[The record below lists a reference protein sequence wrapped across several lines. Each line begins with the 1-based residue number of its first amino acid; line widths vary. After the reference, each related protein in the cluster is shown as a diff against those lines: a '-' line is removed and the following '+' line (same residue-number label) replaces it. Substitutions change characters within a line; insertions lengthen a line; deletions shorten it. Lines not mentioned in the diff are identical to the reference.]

1 MKSSEEIVSYLESA
15 LEEANKGYEHWKN
28 IDRSEAGKYRVQA
41 NQLERI
47 LENIDPIEEQH
58 KPEEQP
64 KLEENTAKVLVF
76 APETKNPRKRFL
88 QIYLKFYFF
97 LVFFASCIAVSS
109 FIYDLAEKFKIIDV
123 FSPILFYV
131 YLMLH
136 IGSFLLMLIHHDLLF
151 TSEK

>member
-1 MKSSEEIVSYLESA
+1 MKSAKEIVSYLESA

-47 LENIDPIEEQH
+47 LENIDPIEEQP
-58 KPEEQP
+58 KP
-64 KLEENTAKVLVF
+64 EENTAKVLVS

-97 LVFFASCIAVSS
+97 FVFFTSCIACSS
-109 FIYDLAEKFKIIDV
+109 FIYDLAEKFKISDQ
-123 FSPILFYV
+123 FTSFLFNT

-136 IGSFLLMLIHHDLLF
+136 IGSFLIMLGHHDLLF
-151 TSEK
+151 KSED

>member
-1 MKSSEEIVSYLESA
+1 MKSAKEIVSYLESA

-47 LENIDPIEEQH
+47 LENIDPIEEQ
-58 KPEEQP
+58 P
-64 KLEENTAKVLVF
+64 KLEENTAKVLVS

-97 LVFFASCIAVSS
+97 FVFFTSCIAVSS
-109 FIYDLAEKFKIIDV
+109 FIYDLAEKFKISDQ
-123 FSPILFYV
+123 FSSFLFYG
-131 YLMLH
+131 YLLLH
-136 IGSFLLMLIHHDLLF
+136 IGSFLFMLIHHDLLF